1 MNVPLVSVIVPTYN
15 AGKFI
20 DDMVKSILNQ
30 TYQNIE
36 LIIVDDGST
45 DNTKN
50 ILEKYNTQIK
60 YLYQDNQGPSEAR
73 NTGINAANGEII
85 AYHDADD
92 ISLPN
97 RIAREVV
104 FLLDNP
110 KYSMVYTGMTNIYV
124 DGHVEKRPSTPYN
137 PFLLL
142 QTNYIS
148 CGTVMHWKDILDDVG
163 MWNENIDWDLWI
175 RISEKFQIGRI
186 EECLYNRR
194 IHAHNISLARGRL
207 KNRLIDLQMFKDRY
221 NRKKEWWMYFKVKR
235 VSVEC
240 ELIKTLNF
248 KNKRAEMIF
257 FTCSN
262 ILFNKIEEMI
272 YLTCSPLQSARHDAR
287 YKTPPFKYNAR

>member
-85 AYHDADD
+85 AYQDADD
-92 ISLPN
+92 ISLLN

-124 DGHVEKRPSTPYN
+124 DEHVEKRPAVSYN

-142 QTNYIS
+142 QTNYIP

-175 RISEKFQIGRI
+175 RISEKFQIGCI

-207 KNRLIDLQMFKDRY
+207 KNHLIDLQMFKDRY
-221 NRKKEWWMYFKVKR
+221 NRKKEWWIYFKVKR

-240 ELIKTLNF
+240 ELIKILNF

-257 FTCSN
+257 FTCLN

-272 YLTCSPLQSARHDAR
+272 YVTDLALKSEA
-287 YKTPPFKYNAR
+287 